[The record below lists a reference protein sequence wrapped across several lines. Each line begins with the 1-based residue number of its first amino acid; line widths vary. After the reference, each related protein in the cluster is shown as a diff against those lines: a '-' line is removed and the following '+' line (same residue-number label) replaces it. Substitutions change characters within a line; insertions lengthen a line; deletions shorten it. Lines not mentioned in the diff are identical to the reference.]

1 MAQLTPATGYNT
13 NKMVFSKPEKNSIP
27 NTPMQYKR
35 VRIATKHFNGT
46 EGDLIFPTEKL
57 FSFGVCENRDQAS
70 DKLNGYTFPLCM
82 WSRNE
87 PTEAEKN
94 WTDTFNNVVEKVKDY
109 IIDNKDELE
118 LYDVERTD
126 LRRLNP
132 LYWKR
137 EGGKIVEGKGPTLY
151 VKLLVSKKKDFKIM
165 SKFYDINTEEDLDP
179 LNLVKKYCDAES
191 AIKIES
197 IFIGARITLQVKLL
211 EANVN
216 IRDGAT
222 SRLLSLKPKPQGIVS
237 TPEKTTS
244 NLLNDGNDSLEE
256 SSSSSS
262 SEDEEE
268 EKVKKENPKPKEEE
282 KPKKK
287 VIRKKK

>member
-13 NKMVFSKPEKNSIP
+13 NNMVFSKAEKNSIP
-27 NTPMQYKR
+27 NTPMQYRR
-35 VRIATKHFNGT
+35 VRIATKYSDGT
-46 EGDLIFPTEKL
+46 EGDLIFPTERL

-82 WSRNE
+82 WSRNG

-94 WTDTFNNVVEKVKDY
+94 WTDTFNNVVEKVKDF

-118 LYDVERTD
+118 LYDTERSD

-151 VKLLVSKKKDFKIM
+151 VKLLVSKKNDFKIM
-165 SKFYDINTEEDLDP
+165 SKFYDINSEEELDP

-197 IFIGARITLQVKLL
+197 IFLGARITLQVKLL

-216 IRDGAT
+216 IRDGGV

-244 NLLNDGNDSLEE
+244 SVLDNDDQSLDE
-256 SSSSSS
+256 SSSS
-262 SEDEEE
+262 EEEEEE
-268 EKVKKENPKPKEEE
+268 EKPKPKEEE

-287 VIRKKK
+287 IIRKKK